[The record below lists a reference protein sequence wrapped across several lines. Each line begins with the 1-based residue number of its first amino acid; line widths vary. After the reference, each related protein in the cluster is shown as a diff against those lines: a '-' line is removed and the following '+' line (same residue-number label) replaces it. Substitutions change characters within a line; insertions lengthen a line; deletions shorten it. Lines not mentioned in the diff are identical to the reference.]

1 MVALPK
7 RRSRHEMQQETQAQL
22 KKAALHLIAS
32 GGIAA
37 VSIRGICQRAGFTQG
52 AFYSNFAT
60 KEELLLALVEDHTAA
75 LAAEFQ
81 SIVEETQGLALDA
94 SLERMASRM
103 AELARK
109 PTLSLMIVELHLHA
123 RRDAEFAARFEP
135 VKRYYRNQ
143 FTRITEALITAHGLS
158 PKVTADQLA
167 ATLMALWS
175 GATLQIHPQET
186 LSAEKHLLL
195 VFKAVSNG

>member
-1 MVALPK
+1 MDDAPK
-7 RRSRHEMQQETQAQL
+7 RLSRRQMQQATQAQL
-22 KKAALHLIAS
+22 KKAALHIISS

-37 VSIRGICQRAGFTQG
+37 ASIRGICQRAGFTQG

-60 KEELLLALVEDHTAA
+60 KEDLVLALVEDHTAA

-81 SIVEETQGLALDA
+81 SILDETKGLSLNA

-103 AELARK
+103 AELARN

-135 VKRYYRNQ
+135 VKRYYRAE
-143 FTRITEALITAHGLS
+143 FTRVTENLIEVHVLN
-158 PKVTADQLA
+158 PKITADQLA
-167 ATLMALWS
+167 AMLMALWS

-186 LSAEKHLLL
+186 LTAEEHLLL